1 MAAHKNID
9 LQLLECFDTLMRER
23 NVSRAAER
31 MGLSQSAMSEALAR
45 LRDRFD
51 DPLLVRGREGMQPT
65 PRAQALAPRIRDA
78 VEKLRA
84 LSDDPDQ
91 FDAAACALRFKL
103 VTSDYTQFLMMPRL
117 MEAFTAQAPGAS
129 VDVLPVHIRRVE
141 EALDLGEVDLAVAY
155 FIEPPPALKCRPLF
169 QERYVGIARQ
179 GHPDISASLSAKQYA
194 QLRHVSVAPS
204 GLTYFSGT
212 LDAALEVRGLKR
224 RIAVTSPHF
233 LLAAYL
239 VANSEMVLAL
249 PSRAAHRLAAL
260 LALSI
265 FELPVALPEIQISM
279 YWHERTHNS
288 GAHQWLREKVRD
300 ALPRDLRVPQAQLR
314 VATR

>member
-103 VTSDYTQFLMMPRL
+103 ATSDYTQFLMMPRL
-117 MEAFTAQAPGAS
+117 
-129 VDVLPVHIRRVE
+129 
-141 EALDLGEVDLAVAY
+141 
-155 FIEPPPALKCRPLF
+155 
-169 QERYVGIARQ
+169 
-179 GHPDISASLSAKQYA
+179 
-194 QLRHVSVAPS
+194 
-204 GLTYFSGT
+204 
-212 LDAALEVRGLKR
+212 
-224 RIAVTSPHF
+224 
-233 LLAAYL
+233 
-239 VANSEMVLAL
+239 
-249 PSRAAHRLAAL
+249 
-260 LALSI
+260 
-265 FELPVALPEIQISM
+265 
-279 YWHERTHNS
+279 
-288 GAHQWLREKVRD
+288 
-300 ALPRDLRVPQAQLR
+300 
-314 VATR
+314 

>member
-1 MAAHKNID
+1 MATHKNID

-65 PRAQALAPRIRDA
+65 PRAHALAPQSHEV

-84 LSDDPDQ
+84 LSDAPERFDP
-91 FDAAACALRFKL
+91 AACSMRFKL

-117 MEAFTAQAPGAS
+117 MEALSIQAAGAS

-155 FIEPPPALKCRPLF
+155 FIEPPPAL
-169 QERYVGIARQ
+169 
-179 GHPDISASLSAKQYA
+179 
-194 QLRHVSVAPS
+194 
-204 GLTYFSGT
+204 
-212 LDAALEVRGLKR
+212 
-224 RIAVTSPHF
+224 
-233 LLAAYL
+233 
-239 VANSEMVLAL
+239 
-249 PSRAAHRLAAL
+249 
-260 LALSI
+260 
-265 FELPVALPEIQISM
+265 
-279 YWHERTHNS
+279 
-288 GAHQWLREKVRD
+288 
-300 ALPRDLRVPQAQLR
+300 
-314 VATR
+314 